1 MSDIERNMEYTVGRG
16 RVYFNLFAPGTN
28 TPTGERYLGNTP
40 TFSPSNEVEN
50 LDHYSAERG
59 IRQLDASVILQV
71 DSTGAFTCDDI
82 TAENIALFFL
92 GEHQNVTHLSGTG
105 LRDNVLGL
113 LTKGRHYQLG
123 ASDDNPTGV
132 RRVDNVKIGYA
143 NTGAVLTTGDITTDP
158 AVTVITATG
167 NYEVDLELGRVYIEP
182 TAVVPT
188 GKILVA
194 QYDVEAQQRSV
205 IIGKNQMAYGSLRF
219 IADNPVGDNKDYFYP
234 KVSISPDGEYA
245 LKGDE
250 WQVMG
255 FTFKALKLGARESVY
270 VDVRSAATV
279 DSSNLANVRTVNV
292 SAASGTGTAGGAGVV
307 VTATVRDGNN
317 NVVANQLVQ
326 FNTNGTGGALSV
338 ESGTTN
344 ASGVITTTLTAAAA
358 ATLSVTAMAEKM
370 GAVYEGTSQ
379 NVVFS

>member
-1 MSDIERNMEYTVGRG
+1 MSDIEKNMEYTVGRG

-50 LDHYSAERG
+50 LDHYSAEQG

-82 TAENIALFFL
+82 SAENIALFFL
-92 GEHQNVTHLSGTG
+92 GEKQTVTSLAGTA
-105 LRDNVLGL
+105 LRDNDMGL

-123 ASDDNPTGV
+123 ASDANPTGV
-132 RRVDNVKIGYA
+132 RRVDNVKVGYA
-143 NTGAVLTTGDITTDP
+143 NIGATLTTGDITADP
-158 AVTVITATG
+158 AVTIITASG
-167 NYEVDLELGRVYIEP
+167 NYEADLELGRVYIEP
-182 TAVVPT
+182 TAVIPA
-188 GKILVA
+188 GKIIVA
-194 QYDVEAQQRSV
+194 QYDVEAQQRNLIV
-205 IIGKNQMAYGSLRF
+205 GKNQMAYGSLRF

-270 VDVRSAATV
+270 VDVRSAGTTSGA
-279 DSSNLANVRTVNV
+279 DLSAIRTVNV
-292 SAASGTGTAGGAGVV
+292 AAASGTGTVGGGGVV

-317 NVVANQLVQ
+317 NVVAGQLVQ
-326 FNTNGTGGALSV
+326 FNVNGAGGVLSV
-338 ESGTTN
+338 TTGTTN
-344 ASGVITTTLTAAAA
+344 GSGVLTTTLTAAAA
-358 ATLSVTAMAEKM
+358 ATVSVTAQAAS
-370 GAVYEGTSQ
+370 GGTVYEGTSQ
-379 NVVFS
+379 NVTFS